1 MHAPSPL
8 FRLRRVA
15 RHAPDRNPGRHGGTG
30 RAAGRRLASL
40 QALLLHQRAEATRF
54 SLQAAL
60 ATARSQAIMRR
71 ELIGLCASADGQRCG
86 DDWSQGWIAYRAAG
100 AWQPPSTADAI
111 VLHQGGRPDVTIST
125 ASSSGRPQLYFQPD
139 GRSPGSNLTLQ
150 ICVRGREHARVIV
163 SNSGRAR
170 SSTTRT
176 GQAC

>member
-1 MHAPSPL
+1 MRTHRSSGCAASRGMHLIEILVVTAVL
-8 FRLRRVA
+8 AVLL
-15 RHAPDRNPGRHGGTG
+15 
-30 RAAGRRLASL
+30 AAGWPSL

-60 ATARSQAIMRR
+60 ATARTQAIMRR

-111 VLHQGGRPDVTIST
+111 VLHQGGRPDVTINA
-125 ASSSGRPQLYFQPD
+125 ASNSGRPQLYFQPD
-139 GRSPGSNLTLQ
+139 GRSPGSNLTLRV
-150 ICVRGREHARVIV
+150 CVRGREHARIIV
-163 SNSGRAR
+163 SNSGRMR

>member
-1 MHAPSPL
+1 MH
-8 FRLRRVA
+8 
-15 RHAPDRNPGRHGGTG
+15 PDHTSS
-30 RAAGRRLASL
+30 RAAPRGMHLIEILVITVVLAVLLAAGWPSL
-40 QALLLHQRAEATRF
+40 RALLLHQRAEATRF
-54 SLQAAL
+54 SLQTAL

-71 ELIGLCASADGQRCG
+71 ELIGLCASADGHRCG
-86 DDWSQGWIAYRAAG
+86 DDWSQGWIAYRAAA

-111 VLHQGGRPDVTIST
+111 VLHQAGRPDVTISA

-170 SSTTRT
+170 SSTLRA